1 MDIVSV
7 IIITT
12 SQATMGDLPEPTG
25 LWLEELSTPYYQ
37 FVEAGFKVDIASI
50 KGGKV
55 PLDPRSI
62 QDIGQ
67 NEASVDK
74 FLSSTE
80 NMAKITTTVSIE
92 DVKFT
97 DYDVIFFPGGH
108 GAVWDF
114 PNQPILAD
122 AITSAL
128 NNEKVVA
135 SVCHGPAV
143 FIGVKDSNGDY
154 LVSGKKVAGFTN
166 EEEDAVGLTDSV
178 PFLLENEL
186 KRMGGLYQKGDMFT
200 PFALQDG
207 NLITGQNPGS
217 SHAVGTL
224 IIETVRANIEAKK

>member
-1 MDIVSV
+1 MDIISV

-12 SQATMGDLPEPTG
+12 SQQTMGDIPKPTG

-37 FVEAGFKVDIASI
+37 FIDAGFKVDIASI

-62 QDIGQ
+62 EDIGK

-74 FLSSTE
+74 FLSSSE
-80 NMAKITTTVSIE
+80 SMAKITATASIE
-92 DVKFT
+92 DIEFT

-108 GAVWDF
+108 GAAWDF
-114 PNQPILAD
+114 PNQPILAN
-122 AITSAL
+122 AITTAL

-143 FIGVKDSNGDY
+143 FIGVKDSNGNY
-154 LVSGKKVAGFTN
+154 LISGKKVAGFTN
-166 EEEDAVGLTDSV
+166 QEEDAVGLTQSV

-200 PFALQDG
+200 PFAVKDG
-207 NLITGQNPGS
+207 NLITGQNPAS
-217 SHAVGTL
+217 SRAVG
-224 IIETVRANIEAKK
+224 EMVIEAVLNNINGKK